1 MAAIDKRTLALALKG
16 TNEDLKNHF
25 FRTMSS
31 RAVEMLKEDVES
43 LGPVRSK
50 DVIKA
55 QTEIVATARQLEA
68 EGKIVLKGEANEEFL
83 V

>member
-1 MAAIDKRTLALALKG
+1 
-16 TNEDLKNHF
+16 
-25 FRTMSS
+25 MSS

-43 LGPVRSK
+43 LGAVRSK
-50 DVIKA
+50 DAIKA
-55 QTEIVATARQLEA
+55 QTEIVAIARQLEA